1 MWEAIKEILT
11 SSNAVGVLLIL
22 GFLVIVLI
30 IVAVVL
36 IKGNYFQIRTEA
48 FSIGFADRERNIIR
62 QQLNYVK
69 LHLEEVEANIP
80 KDPDYN
86 EHLGREIIL
95 EVYMV
100 YTNWIS
106 FNHINRTEKYIQ
118 LKQKELIAVVNK
130 LTENERYKGEDFK
143 QYIRDDTKET
153 ILELINIREAFKN
166 N

>member
-1 MWEAIKEILT
+1 MWDAIREILT

-22 GFLVIVLI
+22 GFFVIVLI

-62 QQLNYVK
+62 QQMDYVW
-69 LHLEEVEANIP
+69 LHLEEAEANLP
-80 KDPDYN
+80 KDEDYDA
-86 EHLGREIIL
+86 HLGREIIL
-95 EVYMV
+95 TVYKV

-106 FNHINRTEKYIQ
+106 FNHINRTDKYIT

-130 LTENERYKGEDFK
+130 LTINEKYKGEDFK
-143 QYIRDDTKET
+143 QYIRDDTRET
-153 ILELINIREAFKN
+153 ILELLNIRETFKN